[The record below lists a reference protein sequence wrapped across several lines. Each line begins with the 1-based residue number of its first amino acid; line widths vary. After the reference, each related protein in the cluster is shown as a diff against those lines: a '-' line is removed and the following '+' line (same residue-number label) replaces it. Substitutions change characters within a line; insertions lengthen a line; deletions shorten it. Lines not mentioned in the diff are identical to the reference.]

1 MEKSMHLSKLEL
13 SLLSMQHMD
22 LIEFLDF
29 LDFLDLGESRFEKIQ
44 LKKYGHHHILI

>member
-29 LDFLDLGESRFEKIQ
+29 LDLGESRFEKIQ